1 MLKGKV
7 AVITG
12 GTRGIGFNW
21 RTRGYCKCVF
31 FLSSNL
37 SSYITG
43 VVLSVDGLA
52 RS

>member
-7 AVITG
+7 AVITV

-31 FLSSNL
+31 VF
-37 SSYITG
+37 IK
-43 VVLSVDGLA
+43 
-52 RS
+52 